1 MLPWIYPVRAIQIVF
16 AIIVLGLTA
25 YAVGEIF
32 DSPNTIN
39 YVLFVSVWT
48 WIATMYLF
56 LAPAYFPVLANRI
69 AILAVEAVTMVFWFA
84 GFIALG
90 AWLPSPSFCKGD
102 LCNSLQ
108 AATVFGSFE
117 WALFAVTTGVVIYN
131 FRRNSKPAPPST
143 VNLGV

>member
-1 MLPWIYPVRAIQIVF
+1 
-16 AIIVLGLTA
+16 
-25 YAVGEIF
+25 
-32 DSPNTIN
+32 
-39 YVLFVSVWT
+39 
-48 WIATMYLF
+48 MYLF
-56 LAPAYFPVLANRI
+56 LAPAYFPALANRI

-117 WALFAVTTGVVIYN
+117 WCVSPLLSRFCCD
-131 FRRNSKPAPPST
+131 S
-143 VNLGV
+143 